1 MDNQHVIKTGASDVP
16 LACCQCD
23 SASAKQ
29 HACRKWQRVHATE
42 GMPNRQAK
50 EKQEYGM
57 KLPKMQPLQRAQRTK
72 SRPRALPA
80 PSVVQPVVLPPVL
93 PTALGK
99 SRISRN
105 TGVPGFPGCHAGAG
119 KPEVQKSLPGRARP
133 EPEPVLSLQ
142 IPWMAAGGKTGE
154 NPKIR
159 ETLGSRREFRHTT
172 RRSHQPGRQRESG
185 SNPDSDQPG
194 GAQK

>member
-1 MDNQHVIKTGASDVP
+1 
-16 LACCQCD
+16 
-23 SASAKQ
+23 
-29 HACRKWQRVHATE
+29 
-42 GMPNRQAK
+42 MPTRQAK
-50 EKQEYGM
+50 VKQDYGM

-72 SRPRALPA
+72 NRPHALSA

-93 PTALGK
+93 PPALGK

-105 TGVPGFPGCHAGAG
+105 TGVPGFPGCHSGG
-119 KPEVQKSLPGRARP
+119 WETGGPKEPPGQTRP
-133 EPEPVLSLQ
+133 EPEPGLSLQ

-159 ETLGSRREFRHTT
+159 EAVGSRRGFRHST

-194 GAQK
+194 GAQN